1 MYPSQTQALHQKL
14 TNSTAIVG
22 IGREREK
29 KKKTLSLLP
38 YAKIN
43 RKITNNREIKRK
55 QQNKKKKKT
64 QEFTRKNI
72 KPDKI
77 KNDYNH
83 TKISP

>member
-55 QQNKKKKKT
+55 QQNKKKKKN
-64 QEFTRKNI
+64 TRIHKE
-72 KPDKI
+72 K
-77 KNDYNH
+77 H
-83 TKISP
+83 QTR